1 MEPVAGAPGDSIRAR
16 PLEACPLCGSP
27 GDPVRKGMRD
37 RMGDA
42 PGEWGHRRCRGS
54 RCGLLWLDPM
64 PLPEDLH
71 RAYRCY
77 FTHGERPPRPDGAF
91 RRLALSARAGF
102 LASRWG
108 CRDGEVGALSR
119 LLGVLAG
126 LHPAWRDELD
136 LRAMHLRARPGGRL
150 LEIGCGNGDLL
161 AGARDHGWTVEG
173 VDFDP
178 EAVAVARKRGLPVRE
193 GDLASCR
200 FPDGSF
206 DAVVGVHVVEH
217 VPDPRAFLAEARR
230 VLAPGGR
237 LVLVT
242 PNLHGRGAGRF
253 GDAWRELDPPR
264 HLHLFPP
271 ETLRRAVEEAGLA
284 VETLATSLRDA
295 RGVHAGSR
303 AIARAG
309 RFAMGDPGTAGDR
322 IAGGLFLWGSWFA
335 RLLDPLCGEETVLV
349 ARRAE

>member
-1 MEPVAGAPGDSIRAR
+1 
-16 PLEACPLCGSP
+16 
-27 GDPVRKGMRD
+27 
-37 RMGDA
+37 MGDA
-42 PGEWGHRRCRGS
+42 PGSWGHRLCPES
-54 RCGLLWLDPM
+54 RCGILWLDPM
-64 PLPEDLH
+64 PLAEDLP
-71 RAYRCY
+71 RAYRRY
-77 FTHGERPPRPDGAF
+77 FTHAGRPPRPDGAL
-91 RRLALSARAGF
+91 RRLALAARAGY

-108 CRDGEVGALSR
+108 VRPEAAGAGSR
-119 LLGVLAG
+119 LLGLLAR

-150 LEIGCGNGDLL
+150 LEVGCGSGDLL
-161 AGARDHGWTVEG
+161 AGAGDHGWTVEG

-178 EAVAVARKRGLPVRE
+178 AAVAVARGRGLSVRE

-200 FPDGSF
+200 FPDASF

-242 PNLHGRGAGRF
+242 PNLRSRGARRF

-271 ETLRRAVEEAGLA
+271 ETLRRVVEETGFTA
-284 VETLATSLRDA
+284 ETLSTGLRDA

-303 AIARAG
+303 AIERGG
-309 RFAMGDPGTAGDR
+309 RFTMGDPGTAGDR
-322 IAGGLFLWGSWFA
+322 FGGRLFLLASWLA
-335 RLLDPLCGEETVLV
+335 RVADPLCAEETILV
-349 ARRAE
+349 ARK